1 MQGSGLG
8 FEERQTLLI
17 FSFRSIPWGL
27 ACGTLRKIDRFSS
40 LV

>member
-17 FSFRSIPWGL
+17 FSFRSIACGL
-27 ACGTLRKIDRFSS
+27 ASGTFRKIHVLSS

>member
-1 MQGSGLG
+1 MQGSDFG

-17 FSFRSIPWGL
+17 FSFEVFRASRRIAVSIPL
-27 ACGTLRKIDRFSS
+27 ISS

>member
-8 FEERQTLLI
+8 IEELQTLLI
-17 FSFRSIPWGL
+17 FSFRSIPCGL
-27 ACGTLRKIDRFSS
+27 AGGTLRKIHRFSS